1 MGVDPDLFAIYGA
14 EKPLFTRSFRPAS
27 PNPRF
32 SVHNIAPLSVQI
44 ARYNASPTRERACAG
59 RQSWPPY
66 SKQKEIANNFH
77 AGINQPCFHTAG
89 CGVRFQTT
97 ERCNRY
103 STG

>member
-44 ARYNASPTRERACAG
+44 ARYNASPTREPSMRRSAKLATVQRAERDC
-59 RQSWPPY
+59 
-66 SKQKEIANNFH
+66 QKFSCRYQPTMLSYRRVVECRF
-77 AGINQPCFHTAG
+77 NQRT
-89 CGVRFQTT
+89 
-97 ERCNRY
+97 
-103 STG
+103 